1 MIIDFSTIG
10 INFAQSEGGG
20 CKLEPRRAASIRTNG
35 IYKYDP
41 AEGYDGFEGMDVDV
55 DVPQSTLQDNKTV
68 TYTANG
74 SYSVLPDEGYDA
86 IKKSTVTVNVP
97 EKTFRTQEKTATE
110 NGDVVPD
117 NGYDG
122 LSKVTV
128 NVPIKNVE
136 ASKTVTY
143 TANGDYTISPDSGYD
158 GIAGASVKVNV
169 TSTPTID
176 LSTGICFAYSKIG
189 AYPYPTTFPYSFT
202 GERADMSYMFYKCSD
217 LPQINPEYMVTS
229 QTTNIKWF
237 FADCLNMK
245 ADYDLSSWDTS
256 SVTNMNSVFYNC
268 YKLTSLNLSGWNTE
282 SVTDMSS
289 MFQSCESLTS
299 LDLSSFSTKS
309 LLLDP
314 ANSGTFNNTGIV
326 NFFISS
332 KWFENPYLTTYNFS
346 TLNKWTGVESIA
358 ALVAA
363 LPSIADTG
371 QKTLTLSAATKNVLT
386 DAQKTRIEEKG
397 WILS

>member
-1 MIIDFSTIG
+1 MFIDLGNTG
-10 INFAQSEGGG
+10 NNINFAPGGGG

-35 IYKYDP
+35 LYKYDP

-74 SYSVLPDEGYDA
+74 DYNVLPDEGYDA

-97 EKTFRTQEKTATE
+97 
-110 NGDVVPD
+110 
-117 NGYDG
+117 
-122 LSKVTV
+122 
-128 NVPIKNVE
+128 IKNVE

-143 TANGDYTISPDSGYD
+143 TENGDYTISPDSGYD

-169 TSTPTID
+169 TSTTPVQTID
-176 LSTGICFAYSKIG
+176 LSTGICFAYSQIG
-189 AYPYPTTFPYSFT
+189 VYPYPTTFPYSFT
-202 GERADMSYMFYKCSD
+202 GERADMSCMFYKCTD

-229 QTTNIKWF
+229 QTTDIKWF

-245 ADYDLSSWDTS
+245 ADYDLSSWNTS

-268 YKLTSLNLSGWNTE
+268 NKLKSLNLSGWNT
-282 SVTDMSS
+282 SRVTDMSQ
-289 MFQSCESLTS
+289 MFCNCESLTS

-309 LLLDP
+309 LLFDP

-363 LPSIADTG
+363 LPSTLDTG

-386 DAQKTRIEEKG
+386 DEQKSIIEEKG